1 MSEKIYVCLLR
12 LYPAKFR
19 HAFGKDA
26 LQLFRDRLRDETGFF
41 GRTRLWLELFLD
53 LAISLPRQYTTV
65 QPALGAPSVAH
76 FAGTPLFF
84 VLEEK
89 SLRPAALLSGYA
101 LSLAALGLVSVL
113 LNQAGTLHGPIFRS
127 SGSEFR
133 SVNRQIPAATKAD
146 ANSSARQVLVNV
158 TPDESA
164 TFELLFPSRTHF
176 SARFPTATE
185 ADANSAAQQVFV
197 DATPSCSVTAGPVLV
212 QAVDSFTAA
221 RVTSVGG
228 AALDSDRQRVFDAV
242 IANLQQHYFD
252 PAVAQQIAD
261 ALIARQRCGD
271 DAPAADGKDF
281 AALLTTQMRDVSHD
295 MHLEVVYNATP
306 PPQTS
311 PQEFARLLNTLQKD
325 NCSFKKVQILPHNI
339 GYLKLDA
346 FLDPSVCG
354 STATA
359 AMASLNHADA
369 LIFDLTDNRGGT
381 AQMVSLISSYL
392 FDHPE
397 YMFDPRRVP
406 TPQSWTSSPV
416 PGSKLA
422 NKPVFILTSSTTISA
437 AEQFTYDLKMLKR
450 ATIVGET
457 TAGGAHA
464 GVWHRIDDHYGMAIP
479 ENRAVNPYSK
489 PDWEATGVRPDIKVS
504 ATAALQTALR
514 QAQSQ
519 LQKK

>member
-1 MSEKIYVCLLR
+1 MSEKIYACLLR

-19 HAFGKDA
+19 HAYGKDA
-26 LQLFRDRLRDETGFF
+26 LQLFRDRRRDETGFF
-41 GRTRLWLELFLD
+41 RRTCLWLELFLD
-53 LAISLPRQYTTV
+53 LAISLPRQYINL

-89 SLRPAALLSGYA
+89 SLRPGALLSGYA
-101 LSLAALGLVSVL
+101 LTLAALGLVSVL
-113 LNQAGTLHGPIFRS
+113 LNQAGTLHSPILRS
-127 SGSEFR
+127 TDSGFR
-133 SVNRQIPAATKAD
+133 SVNWQIPAAIKAD
-146 ANSSARQVLVNV
+146 ANSSARQVFIDV
-158 TPDESA
+158 TFDESA
-164 TFELLFPSRTHF
+164 TFERLFPSRTHF
-176 SARFPTATE
+176 SARFPE
-185 ADANSAAQQVFV
+185 VDANSAAQQVFV
-197 DATPSCSVTAGPVLV
+197 DATPSDSATAGPVLV

-221 RVTSVGG
+221 PVTSVRGD
-228 AALDSDRQRVFDAV
+228 ALDSDRQRVFDAV
-242 IANLQQHYFD
+242 IANLKQHYFD
-252 PAVAQQIAD
+252 PVVAQQIAD
-261 ALIARQRCGD
+261 ALIARQRHGD
-271 DAPAADGKDF
+271 DAPATDGKDF

-346 FLDPSVCG
+346 FLDPSVCD

-369 LIFDLTDNRGGT
+369 LIFDLRDNRGGT
-381 AQMVSLISSYL
+381 AEMVSLISSYL

-489 PDWEATGVRPDIKVS
+489 SDWEATGVRPDIKVA